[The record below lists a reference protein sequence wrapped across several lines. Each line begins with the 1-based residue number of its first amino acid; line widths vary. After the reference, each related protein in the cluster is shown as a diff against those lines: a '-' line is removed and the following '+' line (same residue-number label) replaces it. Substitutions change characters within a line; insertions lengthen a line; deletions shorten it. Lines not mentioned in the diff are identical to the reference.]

1 MTWNPNHDRAYWRG
15 ESDRRLIEAA
25 RDSGHELAIAL
36 GERLDSLQGM
46 EETMLDLQTEAKDLE
61 ARADAWKADALALQ
75 EQVDALYDQ
84 VADLEALAAS
94 GTA

>member
-1 MTWNPNHDRAYWRG
+1 MTYNPNHDRAYWRG

-36 GERLDSLQGM
+36 GERLDALQGM
-46 EETMLDLQTEAKDLE
+46 EETMLDLETEVKELD

-75 EQVDALYDQ
+75 AQVNDLYAQ
-84 VADLEALAAS
+84 IADLEALAAS